1 MKVRIKG
8 GVDNDDTND
17 DFDYDDNE
25 GDEVKDDVKVTEVAD
40 IDDNTNSDYMMTM
53 KMIVEM
59 MEVADAESPNQRWEL
74 KVGMTMIR
82 MTTKMIMMATNLL

>member
-59 MEVADAESPNQRWEL
+59 MEVADAESPNQRWKL